1 MKNRKA
7 DLSNSLGL
15 GPLYPQV
22 QTCTWKCSTRTIIR
36 SIRTPWTGPG
46 TQALNFTVR
55 QENGTFNALGA
66 VKIDMANSYSVYMH
80 DTNQRSLFSDDYRF
94 DSHGCSRV
102 DNVRNLADWLL
113 YEEMPKWNRAGVDAA
128 IATGAREEVT
138 LPKKVPVACIYL
150 TAWMTRDQSSSA
162 TTSMPRTSSSW
173 SDRRGSRLLQ
183 SGRQSSI
190 DGASGAVIECPVTRR
205 LRGRRAFMEKRKPEF
220 KGK

>member
-22 QTCTWKCSTRTIIR
+22 QTSQIVGRDVSFGPKADVGKRGSKCRLQPPRPVSTAARARICAKTLPISRACTWKCSTRTIIR

-46 TQALNFTVR
+46 THALNFTVR

-128 IATGAREEVT
+128 IATGAR
-138 LPKKVPVACIYL
+138 
-150 TAWMTRDQSSSA
+150 
-162 TTSMPRTSSSW
+162 
-173 SDRRGSRLLQ
+173 
-183 SGRQSSI
+183 
-190 DGASGAVIECPVTRR
+190 
-205 LRGRRAFMEKRKPEF
+205 
-220 KGK
+220 